1 MSRDTTG
8 ISLGLGAAMHRSAVV
23 RTWGILGAAIA
34 CLLVVVVRLAT
45 EGFIYDG
52 TMLTLV
58 LGTIAFETFMLV
70 KLRGSDR
77 TQAPSAR
84 LALVQT
90 VFECSL
96 PTTLLVV
103 LWVYGRIVPPPLLVM
118 PATVCYTVFVMLAVL
133 HLRPWL
139 TGLAGAFC
147 ALQHGTLVAIA
158 FWRGDLAESLLGA
171 AVISTYPVVL
181 AFVGATGWFV
191 TLWVRADVEEAVK
204 EAQRRAEF
212 ESELAVAGTVQQG
225 ILPKSSPDL
234 PGWTVAGWSRPAE
247 ETGGD
252 YWDWTT
258 LPDGRVA
265 VSIAD
270 VAGHGLGPAIITAY
284 CHAYARSCF
293 VAGMGMTDALKRV
306 ASLISDEIPP
316 DRFIT
321 YAVAAMTPDA
331 GRVVLRSAG
340 QAPSL
345 LVRADTGEVEQHDA
359 NALPIGFGPDLD
371 VDNADDLELR
381 PGDSL
386 VLVTDGFY
394 EWHEP
399 GGEQWGVGRLVA
411 SAAKHRAADPDG
423 MIQALLADA
432 EAFVG
437 DTPQADDLTMV
448 VIRRDAS

>member
-23 RTWGILGAAIA
+23 RTWGILGAGIGAFIVA
-34 CLLVVVVRLAT
+34 LFRLAT

-52 TMLTLV
+52 TLITLMLV
-58 LGTIAFETFMLV
+58 TIAVEAAVLFN
-70 KLRGSDR
+70 LRRSTR
-77 TQAPSAR
+77 TEAPHR
-84 LALVQT
+84 TLALVQT
-90 VFECSL
+90 LFECSV
-96 PTTLLVV
+96 PTVFLVV

-118 PATVCYTVFVMLAVL
+118 PATVVYTVFVMLTVL

-139 TGLAGAFC
+139 TAVAGAFC
-147 ALQHGTLVAIA
+147 ALQHGSLVAIA
-158 FWRGDLAESLLGA
+158 AWRGDLADSILGIP
-171 AVISTYPVVL
+171 VIATYPVVL
-181 AFVGATGWFV
+181 GFAAATGWFV
-191 TLWVRADVEEAVK
+191 TVWVRADVDEAVA

-212 ESELAVAGTVQQG
+212 EGELAAAGAVQQG
-225 ILPKSSPDL
+225 LLPKRPPAL
-234 PGWTVAGWSRPAE
+234 RGWTVAGWSRPAE
-247 ETGGD
+247 QTGGD
-252 YWDWTT
+252 YWDWTA

-345 LVRADTGEVEQHDA
+345 LVRADTGGVEQHDA

-371 VDNADDLELR
+371 VDDVDDLELR

-399 GGEQWGVGRLVA
+399 GGEQWGVGRLLA
-411 SAAKHRAADPDG
+411 SAAKHRAADPDA
-423 MIQALLADA
+423 MIQAILADV
-432 EAFVG
+432 EAFVAG
-437 DTPQADDLTMV
+437 APQEDDLTMV
-448 VIRRDAS
+448 IIRRGTP